1 MSTTTKHHKPAG
13 IKETVTSLTI
23 ALMLA
28 FLFRGFVI
36 EGFVIPTG
44 SMAPTLRGKH
54 LQFTSPAN
62 GYRWAVGP
70 WNVART
76 NGIEVNDPMSGQRI
90 STANKKLSSGDRVF
104 VLKYLP
110 FLHTPERWDVVVF
123 KNPGTNENYIKRMIG
138 RPGEQVALVDGD
150 VFVRPFVEGETDRA
164 GWESWMD
171 G

>member
-1 MSTTTKHHKPAG
+1 MSTTKHHKPAG
-13 IKETVTSLTI
+13 IKETITSLTI

-44 SMAPTLRGKH
+44 SMAPTLMGKH

-70 WNVART
+70 WNTARSSK
-76 NGIEVNDPMSGQRI
+76 IEVNDPMSGERI
-90 STANKKLSSGDRVF
+90 TVSNKRLSSGDRVF

-110 FLHTPERWDVVVF
+110 FLHTPDRWDVVVF

-138 RPGEQVALVDGD
+138 KPGEQIALVDGD
-150 VFVRPFVEGETDRA
+150 VFTRPFVEGHMCYTYDK
-164 GWESWMD
+164 D
-171 G
+171 GNSK